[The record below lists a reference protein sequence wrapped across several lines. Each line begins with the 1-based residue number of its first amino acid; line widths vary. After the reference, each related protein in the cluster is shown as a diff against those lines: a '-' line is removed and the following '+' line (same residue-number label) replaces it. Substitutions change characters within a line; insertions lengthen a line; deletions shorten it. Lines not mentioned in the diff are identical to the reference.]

1 MESNELKPRSFRLDD
16 ETANKI
22 KEISASI
29 GSSNQQETLSKL
41 IEAYEF
47 QTGKERLAG
56 KKEEI
61 EKPFFTVEITNDDTI
76 QQIHGFCN
84 RNVDTEPDLI
94 NFIVKWM
101 ENNNLKAS
109 NYDKVR

>member
-1 MESNELKPRSFRLDD
+1 MAKEGLELRHCVKGYTERVI
-16 ETANKI
+16 NKKTNI
-22 KEISASI
+22 VFI
-29 GSSNQQETLSKL
+29 
-41 IEAYEF
+41 
-47 QTGKERLAG
+47 R

-61 EKPFFTVEITNDDTI
+61 EKPFFTGEITNDDTI
-76 QQIHGFCN
+76 QQIHGLCN